1 MHILLDP
8 FTFSFM
14 QRGLLAVI
22 LVGIACATLGTYVV
36 LRQMAFIGD
45 ALAHTAMPGLVVAYL
60 YGWSLFFGALV
71 ADLVT
76 ALGIGALSRRRDVR
90 EDTAIGILF
99 TGMFALGIVIMSSTR
114 SFRDLDEMLFGY
126 VLAVT
131 TTDLRL
137 MAAVTVLV
145 LVTLMLLHKE
155 MELTSFDPGYAQ
167 VIGIK
172 AAILRLVLLV
182 LLALTIVSCI
192 QVVGVVLTS
201 GLLITPAATASLV
214 TRRLRG
220 MMALAV
226 LVALAAGVG
235 GLYASYYFN
244 FAAGASIVVLC
255 SILFTLVY
263 IWKTL
268 ADRWVRPSRT

>member
-45 ALAHTAMPGLVVAYL
+45 ALAHTAMPGLVVAYI
-60 YGWSLFFGALV
+60 YGWSLFLGALV